1 MMRLAWIGASA
12 LFAFGQGS
20 CEQNTEHGVGGGNV
34 WAQGPSADATE
45 STEVE
50 LASGATCDGT
60 PSCPRGQACVGGLC
74 RHRRT
79 SVRAEALAS
88 AAEAQRIAGDSEG
101 ALTSF
106 EEALS
111 AYAEAEA
118 PPPSD
123 VACSAALLA
132 LRYYDTP
139 EERERGARFADRCFR
154 ASMPGNTQRVEVLRA
169 VGRLRYDG
177 LALGAFDEAT
187 APARFFSR
195 EPSRPTVD
203 AVELALSLPEAT
215 EPGYTEVREALRSED
230 ATRIVADCFIQD
242 WELRHQRDAR
252 ASLLLKLET
261 RMRDMGTYDLYEGAF
276 TVEKTSL
283 DVDGFEPCLAA
294 GLTAYLAESG
304 VRVGRSARWQIPFEV
319 AAQL

>member
-1 MMRLAWIGASA
+1 MKRSMILVGVLLLGCGQGASE
-12 LFAFGQGS
+12 S
-20 CEQNTEHGVGGGNV
+20 GGGNV
-34 WAQGPSADATE
+34 WAQGPSTAAEDEGPPET
-45 STEVE
+45 
-50 LASGATCDGT
+50 ASGATCAGNQG
-60 PSCPRGQACVGGLC
+60 CPRGQVCVAESC

-88 AAEAQRIAGDSEG
+88 AADAQRTAGDSEG
-101 ALTSF
+101 ALASY

-111 AYAEAEA
+111 AYASAEA
-118 PPPSD
+118 PVPAD
-123 VACSAALLA
+123 VACAAALVA
-132 LRYYDTP
+132 LRYYDSP

-154 ASMPGNTQRVEVLRA
+154 ASLPGHPQRVEVLRA

-187 APARFFSR
+187 APERFFTQ

-203 AVELALSLPEAT
+203 AIELALSMPDAT
-215 EPGYTEVREALRSED
+215 EPGYDTVRETLRSED

-242 WELRHQRDAR
+242 WELRHQRQAR
-252 ASLLLKLET
+252 ASLILKLET
-261 RMRDMGTYDLYEGAF
+261 RLRDMGDYDVYEGAF
-276 TVEKTSL
+276 TVEKTAL

-304 VRVGRSARWQIPFEV
+304 ARVGRSARWQVPFEV

>member
-1 MMRLAWIGASA
+1 MKRLCIVAFA
-12 LFAFGQGS
+12 LVACGQSNESGS
-20 CEQNTEHGVGGGNV
+20 GGNV
-34 WAQGPSADATE
+34 WAQGPADTSDEAT
-45 STEVE
+45 TEVE

-60 PSCPRGQACVGGLC
+60 PSCPRGQVCSGGLC

-88 AAEAQRIAGDSEG
+88 AAEAQRLAGDSEG

-106 EEALS
+106 EEALG
-111 AYAEAEA
+111 AYVEAQVPAPAE
-118 PPPSD
+118 

-154 ASMPGNTQRVEVLRA
+154 ASLPGNTQRVEVLRA

-177 LALGAFDEAT
+177 LALDGFDQPT
-187 APARFFSR
+187 APERFFSR

-203 AVELALSLPEAT
+203 AVELALSLPESSD
-215 EPGYTEVREALRSED
+215 PGYAEVREALRTED

-242 WELRHQRDAR
+242 WELRHQREAR